1 LNALINIKIKPIRRI
16 IKAALVALLV
26 LLSESA
32 LCSAPPSPGELAVY
46 KADGTLS
53 TRVEFMREVANHK
66 ISAELL
72 KQAMYKIDQLMAVE
86 GLVEKTAMAPPP
98 EWKGLPTTG
107 VVKIPVIGIEF
118 SDYPATYTPSDIED
132 VVFGDG
138 DVLIGDPYPYES
150 LANYYD
156 RSSYGQLTI
165 TGNVLGWYDTGAPRA
180 SIPETS
186 AGRRQLI
193 KDALNYFDALGHDF
207 SQYDNDGD
215 GKIDY
220 MIFLWSGPDSGWGGF
235 WWSYKSTFTDYAYTL
250 DGKML
255 DIFSWNWESHYELP
269 DPPGKLS
276 PKTIIHETGHALGL
290 PDYYD
295 YDDSVG
301 PDGGTG
307 GLDMMDSSQG
317 DHNAFSKFLL
327 GWITPD
333 VYYSG
338 TNSVSLAASHNSS
351 EAAIVMPEAS
361 LGKDYYEYFIVQNRS
376 QDGNDSNFPGEGLLV
391 WHVDSTLN
399 EQGTNFLYDNSYTDR
414 KLLRLME
421 ADSLEE
427 IEAGG
432 TADAG
437 DYYANGDELSPAST
451 PNSDRYNGIATG
463 ITIDNISIPDNP
475 ITLDISFSDVFFT
488 VVSATVSGPSS
499 IDILYNL
506 DISAS
511 LTAADASNYNINNGI
526 GEPSAATALPDGKT
540 IRLTTSALSE
550 CVAYEVSIS
559 GVLSG
564 AGDPLYSEA
573 SPAKVSGN
581 GVILV
586 DDIEHDT
593 VWSPANNPYCP
604 STDIFVSNGAILTI
618 EPGVIV
624 KFFPH
629 VAGANYGWS
638 NLADI
643 IVSNGGG
650 IIARGTEADPI
661 VFTSLAESP
670 AQGDWG
676 AMLIFGTA
684 LDTLEIA
691 HINFSY
697 AKYGL
702 MATGKSPVIEYC
714 EFREISSFGIF
725 TDSYSEALIRN
736 NLFSDSYGGIYT
748 KSNITVAGNSFEGI
762 EIVGFFFEPNGK
774 LSTLKENNFINCEAY
789 ALYSQTAGNTTNA
802 THNYF
807 SGNAYDSGTN
817 CDPPCP
823 INTQYKL
830 TSAVDRLMSPSSLE
844 LKSNASYLTDLGGAT
859 GPGAT
864 LFIQLVG
871 NDEDPAIINQTVIRA
886 RSSATSP
893 SGIYV
898 ILTETAAGSGIY
910 RGTATLH
917 DTTSDQSVN
926 QLGAAIGET
935 VYIASIRNS
944 DIGDSAQVQ
953 PDLSPPDDIA
963 EVYDGDGA
971 DIDWTTS
978 ASTLKANWTE
988 SSDTESGI
996 ARYWHAIGTTLG
1008 GTDFSTWTDTG
1019 ASTSITRF
1027 GLSLTDGQTYY
1038 FSVRAEN
1045 GAGLLSGITSS
1056 DGQTVDASPPSSVA
1070 PVNDGSG
1077 SDIDYS
1083 SSTEELSANWS
1094 AAVDTHSGL
1103 TRYLFAIGSTPG
1115 ATDVV
1120 DWTDNALTE
1129 SMTQAGLSLSHSQTY
1144 YVSVRAENGVGL
1156 YSTAASDGITI
1167 DTSAPS
1173 PPGTVNDGPDVD
1185 MQFAGSTSELTANWT
1200 ASSDSES
1207 GILSYWYAI
1216 GSTPGGTDIVG
1227 WTDNGA
1233 SLTTTRAGLS
1243 LVEGQTYFF
1252 SIKAE
1257 NGAGL
1262 LSTATNS
1269 NGQTVDTSTPSDVST
1284 VNDGPG
1290 ADIDWTTS
1298 SSSLSSNWTV
1308 SSDPHSGIL
1317 GYWFTIG
1324 TTPGASDVVAWTDNG
1339 NSTSTTV
1346 SSLSLADGQTY
1357 YFSVKAEN
1365 GAGLFSNPA
1374 SSNGQTVDSS
1384 PPTTVSYVYDGAG
1397 ADIDYSTDSDG
1408 LSANWS
1414 LSSDSHSGLSGYWFA
1429 VGTIAGSDNVVTWT
1443 DNGNSTSATV
1453 SSLSLTDGQIYYFSV
1468 KAENGVGLLSIAT
1481 TSDGVRIDASPPSS
1495 PATVNDGTAGDI
1507 DFISSTTSLSANW
1520 TAASDPHSGVIGYW
1534 RAIGTS
1540 PGTANIS
1547 SWTMNG
1553 SGTSSAVTGLSLSH
1567 GQTYYFSIKAE
1578 NGAGLLSASSSSD
1591 GIIIDTTPPNPV
1603 AAVNDG
1609 LGVDVDWTTSL
1620 TSLSANWN
1628 ASADPESGVLG
1639 YWRAVGTTPGGD
1651 NVVSWSYLGND
1662 TSATLSSLSLS
1673 HAQTYYFSVKTENR
1687 AGLLSSATS
1696 SDGITVDVMPPGK
1709 QNFSPSNGAKI
1720 GTVSPVV
1727 SFTTDE
1733 NAECRWSETDLSY
1746 LDMAHS
1752 CANDDDV
1759 NHSCSVFGLAE
1770 GPAAVYVACE
1780 DTLDNRDTITSNTN
1794 LSYTVD
1800 LTPPVASSF
1809 SPPQD
1814 GYLTSAT
1821 PSITF
1826 STNETA
1832 VCRWSFDD
1840 LAHSAMPPGNQCS
1853 TTLAT
1858 AHTCVATTSAPG
1870 PLSLFFA
1877 CEDSVGNSHSDSQN
1891 YRLDY
1896 FVDTTPPEPLE
1907 YVYDGL
1913 GADIDIFTDP
1923 TQISANWATGSDPE
1937 SGFNRYTYSIGTS
1950 PGSAN
1955 IVPWVSIG
1963 TATSVTRYSLP
1974 LIISHTYYFCARAVN
1989 NAGLASAMTCS
2000 NGQTLYTE
2008 DLTPPSAVPF
2018 VYDGG
2023 GSDMDW
2029 SQSLSA
2035 LSANWGESSDPE
2047 SGIASYKFALG
2058 TSAGAANIV
2067 GWTNNGLDNSVSLNS
2082 LSLTDGA
2089 VYYFSVKAV
2098 NGWGLESSATVSDGI
2113 RIDAT
2118 PPSAPATVTDG
2129 ASGDDIDWTSVST
2142 SLSAR
2147 WSASSDPQSGVVRY
2161 WRAVGSSPGA
2171 SGVSAWT
2178 SNSLTLSAT
2187 LTGLS
2192 LQEGQTY
2199 YFSVKAENNSGLMST
2214 VASSDGF
2221 AVDLT
2226 PPSPVSYVNDG
2237 VAADITFCGSM
2248 TQLSANWGQSTDSGS
2263 GVASYKY
2270 AIGRSP
2276 GTSDVVSWTSAGA
2289 STSVT
2294 KSGLTLSLGQMY
2306 YFSVK
2311 AVDVAGL
2318 ESSAVS
2324 SNGQT
2329 PDVEPPDEVS
2339 SFAAQPG
2346 NSLISLSWNNPDDAD
2361 FAGVRVV
2368 RKQSNYPLG
2377 ISDGDVI
2384 YEGTGES
2391 YSDTSVSEG
2400 PAYYYTAFAFD
2411 GAYNYSTGLVSG
2423 ARGSAALIPP
2433 GLFIRE
2439 GWNLVGSSKQNM
2451 AFSIIVSAPG
2461 ASTQISRVS
2470 STGVWFHTSGGY
2482 MDIGAAYWVYSE
2494 TELGAISTSGGT
2506 SYTGTS
2512 RSAPLTPGW
2521 NMIASPFTQSTLWS
2535 DARASISC
2543 GGAPVS
2549 LPPIYYYIAG
2559 SGYVK
2564 IEPNAGGSMSPWRGY
2579 MFNAGVMSNCV
2590 LTLSKQ

>member
-1 LNALINIKIKPIRRI
+1 LIKIRTKLNLKI
-16 IKAALVALLV
+16 IKAAFVAILLAF
-26 LLSESA
+26 SESA
-32 LCSAPPSPGELAVY
+32 FCSAPPAPGELADY
-46 KADGTLS
+46 KNDGSLS
-53 TRVEFMREVANHK
+53 TRVEFMKEISNHK
-66 ISAELL
+66 ISPELL
-72 KQAMYKIDQLMAVE
+72 KRAMYKMDQLMAAE
-86 GLVEKTAMAPPP
+86 GIVEKSAMAPPP
-98 EWKGLPTTG
+98 AWKGLPTTG
-107 VVKIPVIGIEF
+107 VVKIPVIGLEF
-118 SDYPATYTPSDIED
+118 SDYPATYSPAEIDD

-138 DVLIGDPYPYES
+138 DVLIGDFFPYES

-165 TGNVLGWYDTGAPRA
+165 TGNVLGWYDAGVPRA
-180 SIPETS
+180 SIPETN
-186 AGRRQLI
+186 ADRRELI
-193 KDALNYFDALGHDF
+193 KDALDYFDSLGHDF

-220 MIFLWSGPDSGWGGF
+220 IIFLWAGPNSGWGGF
-235 WWSYKSTFTDYAYTL
+235 WWSYKSTFTDYAYTI

-255 DIFSWNWESHYELP
+255 DVFSWNWETYYELP
-269 DPPGKLS
+269 DPPAKLN
-276 PKTIIHETGHALGL
+276 PKTLIHETGHALGL

-301 PDGGTG
+301 PDGGVG

-333 VYYSG
+333 VYFSG
-338 TNSVSLAASHNSS
+338 TNSISLAASHDSS
-351 EAAIVMPEAS
+351 DAAIVMPEAS
-361 LGKDYYEYFIVQNRS
+361 LGKDYYEYFIVQNRA
-376 QDGNDSNFPGEGLLV
+376 QDGNDSNFPGEGLTI

-399 EQGTNFLYDNSYTDR
+399 EQGSNFLYDNSYTDR

-421 ADSLEE
+421 ADGLEE

-437 DYYANGDELSPAST
+437 DYYTDGDELSPAST

-463 ITIDNISIPDNP
+463 ITIDNISVPGASM
-475 ITLDISFSDVFFT
+475 TLDVSFSDAFFT
-488 VVSATVSGPSS
+488 VVSATVSGPTS

-511 LTAADASNYNINNGI
+511 LTAADPANYNVNNGI
-526 GEPSAATALPDGKT
+526 GEPSAATAMPDGMT

-550 CVAYEVSIS
+550 CVTYEVAIT

-564 AGDPLYSEA
+564 AGDPLYPEA
-573 SPAKVSGN
+573 SPATVSGN
-581 GVILV
+581 GIILV
-586 DDIEHDT
+586 NDIEHDT

-604 STDIFVSNGAILTI
+604 STDIFVTDGATLTI

-629 VAGANYGWS
+629 VADADYGWS
-638 NLADI
+638 DLADI

-650 IIARGTEADPI
+650 IIASGTEADPI

-676 AMLIFGTA
+676 ALLIFGTA
-684 LDTLEIA
+684 LDVLEIA
-691 HINFSY
+691 YINFSY

-702 MATGKSPVIEYC
+702 MITGKSPVVEFC
-714 EFREISSFGIF
+714 EFRETSSFGIF

-736 NLFSDSYGGIYT
+736 NLFADSYGGIYT
-748 KSNITVAGNSFEGI
+748 KSNITAVANSFEGI
-762 EIVGFFFEPNGK
+762 EIVGFFFEPAGK
-774 LSTLKENNFINCEAY
+774 NATLKENNFIDSDAY
-789 ALYSQTAGNTTNA
+789 ALYSQTAGDITNA

-807 SGNAYDSGTN
+807 SGNANDTGTN
-817 CDPPCP
+817 CEPACP

-830 TSAVDRLMSPSSLE
+830 TAGVDRLMSPSSLK
-844 LKSNASYLTDLGGAT
+844 LKSDSSYLADLGGDT

-871 NDEDPAIINQTVIRA
+871 NNGDPAIINQTVIHA
-886 RSSATSP
+886 RSSSTSP

-898 ILTETAAGSGIY
+898 TLTETAAGSGIY

-917 DTTSDQSVN
+917 DTSSDQSLN

-935 VYIASIRNS
+935 IYIASVRTPE
-944 DIGDSAQVQ
+944 IGDSAVIQ

-963 EVYDGDGA
+963 DVYDGEGA

-978 ASTLKANWTE
+978 ASALKANWTE
-988 SSDTESGI
+988 SSDPESGI
-996 ARYWHAIGTTLG
+996 ARYWHAIGTTPG
-1008 GTDFSTWTDTG
+1008 GTEISTWTDTG
-1019 ASTSITRF
+1019 TDTSVTRS
-1027 GLSLTDGQTYY
+1027 GLTLTDGQTYF
-1038 FSVRAEN
+1038 FSARAEN

-1056 DGQTVDASPPSSVA
+1056 DGQTVDSSPPTSVA

-1077 SDIDYS
+1077 ADIDYS
-1083 SSTEELSANWS
+1083 SSTDELSANWS
-1094 AAVDTHSGL
+1094 AATDLHSGL
-1103 TRYLFAIGSTPG
+1103 ARYLFAIGATPG
-1115 ATDVV
+1115 GTDIV
-1120 DWTDNALTE
+1120 DWTDNALSA
-1129 SMTQAGLSLSHSQTY
+1129 SMTQTGLSLSSGQTY

-1156 YSTAASDGITI
+1156 FSTEVSDGITI

-1173 PPGTVNDGPDVD
+1173 APGPVNDGPDSD
-1185 MQFAGSTSELTANWT
+1185 MEFAGSTTELTANWT

-1207 GILSYWYAI
+1207 GISRYWYAI
-1216 GSTPGGTDIVG
+1216 GSAPGDTDIAG

-1233 SLTTTRAGLS
+1233 SLTVTHSGLV
-1243 LVEGQTYFF
+1243 LVEGQTYYFTVR
-1252 SIKAE
+1252 AE

-1269 NGQTVDTSTPSDVST
+1269 DGQTVDTSSPTDVAT

-1290 ADIDWTTS
+1290 VDIDWTTS
-1298 SSSLSSNWTV
+1298 SSSLVANWTT

-1317 GYWFTIG
+1317 GYWFAIG
-1324 TTPGASDVVAWTDNG
+1324 TAPGASDVVAWTDNG
-1339 NSTSTTV
+1339 DSTSATV
-1346 SSLSLADGQTY
+1346 SSLVLADGQTY
-1357 YFSVKAEN
+1357 YFSVQAEN
-1365 GAGLFSNPA
+1365 GAGLFSTPT

-1384 PPTTVSYVYDGAG
+1384 PPATVSYVYDGAG
-1397 ADIDYSTDSDG
+1397 ADIDYSTDSDE

-1414 LSSDSHSGLSGYWFA
+1414 ASSDAHSGVSSYRFA
-1429 VGTIAGSDNVVTWT
+1429 VGTTSGNDNIVPWT

-1453 SSLSLTDGQIYYFSV
+1453 SSLSLTDGQMYYFSV
-1468 KAENGVGLLSIAT
+1468 KAVNGVGLLSTAA
-1481 TSDGVRIDASPPSS
+1481 TSDGVRIDASPPSA
-1495 PATVNDGTAGDI
+1495 PTDVNDGLSSDI
-1507 DFISSTTSLSANW
+1507 DYTSSTTSMSANW
-1520 TAASDPHSGVIGYW
+1520 TASSDPHTGITAYR
-1534 RAIGTS
+1534 RAVGTS
-1540 PGTANIS
+1540 PGSDDIS
-1547 SWTMNG
+1547 AWAANG
-1553 SGTSSAVTGLSLSH
+1553 SGISSVVSGLSLSH

-1578 NGAGLLSASSSSD
+1578 NGAGLLSAASSSD
-1591 GIIIDTTPPNPV
+1591 GIVVDTTPPNPV

-1609 LGVDVDWTTSL
+1609 LGADIEWTTSL

-1628 ASADPESGVLG
+1628 AASDPESGVSG
-1639 YWRAVGTTPGGD
+1639 YWRAVGTSPGYD
-1651 NVVSWSYLGND
+1651 DIVSWSYLGND
-1662 TSATLSSLSLS
+1662 TAVSLSGLSLS
-1673 HAQTYYFSVKTENR
+1673 HAQTYYLSIRTENR
-1687 AGLLSSATS
+1687 AGLLSTTTS
-1696 SDGITVDVMPPGK
+1696 SDGITVDVMPPEKYG
-1709 QNFSPSNGAKI
+1709 FVPSDGAKI
-1720 GTVSPVV
+1720 GTIAPLIA
-1727 SFTTDE
+1727 FTTDE
-1733 NAECRWSETDLSY
+1733 SAECRWAATDLSY
-1746 LDMAHS
+1746 LNMIHS
-1752 CANDDDV
+1752 CASGDDV
-1759 NHSCSVFGLAE
+1759 SHECSVFGLAE
-1770 GPAAVYVACE
+1770 GPSEIYIACE
-1780 DTLDNRDTITSNTN
+1780 DALGNNDTVASNTL

-1809 SPPQD
+1809 SPPD
-1814 GYLTSAT
+1814 GGYLTSAA
-1821 PSITF
+1821 PPITF
-1826 STNETA
+1826 TTNETSI
-1832 VCRWSFDD
+1832 CRWFFSD
-1840 LAHSAMPPGNQCS
+1840 LSYNAMPPENQCS
-1853 TTLAT
+1853 AALTTT
-1858 AHTCVATTSAPG
+1858 HTCTASTSAPG

-1877 CEDSVGNSHSDSQN
+1877 CVDSVENSHSDSQN

-1937 SGFNRYTYSIGTS
+1937 SGFNRYTYSVGTS

-1963 TATSVTRYSLP
+1963 SATSVTRYSLP

-1989 NAGLASAMTCS
+1989 NAGLASTMTCS

-2008 DLTPPSAVPF
+2008 DFTPPSAVPY
-2018 VYDGG
+2018 VYDGEG
-2023 GSDMDW
+2023 ADMDW
-2029 SQSLSA
+2029 SQSIST

-2047 SGIASYKFALG
+2047 SGIASYKFAVG
-2058 TSAGAANIV
+2058 TSAGATNIV
-2067 GWTNNGLDNSVSLNS
+2067 GWTDNGLDVSVLLED

-2089 VYYFSVKAV
+2089 IYYFSVKAV

-2118 PPSAPATVTDG
+2118 PPAAPATVTDG
-2129 ASGDDIDWTSVST
+2129 ASGDDIDWSSVST

-2161 WRAVGSSPGA
+2161 WRAVGSSPGDDDI
-2171 SGVSAWT
+2171 SAWT
-2178 SNSLTLSAT
+2178 SNALSLSAT

-2192 LQEGQTY
+2192 LQEGQKY
-2199 YFSVKAENNSGLMST
+2199 YFSVKAENNSGLMSS

-2221 AVDLT
+2221 TVDLT
-2226 PPSPVSYVNDG
+2226 PPSPVPFVYDG
-2237 VAADITFCGSM
+2237 LATDITFCGSL
-2248 TQLSANWGQSTDSGS
+2248 TQLSANWGQSADSAS
-2263 GVASYKY
+2263 GIASYKY

-2276 GTSDVVSWTSAGA
+2276 GASDVVSWTSAGA

-2318 ESSAVS
+2318 ESTVVS

-2329 PDVEPPDEVS
+2329 PDVEPPDDVS
-2339 SFAAQPG
+2339 SLSAQPG
-2346 NSLISLSWNNPDDAD
+2346 NSLIALSWTNPGDAD
-2361 FAGVRVV
+2361 FEGVKIL
-2368 RKQSNYPLG
+2368 RKQGNYPLN
-2377 ISDGDVI
+2377 ILDGDLI
-2384 YEGTGES
+2384 YEGTAES
-2391 YSDTSVSEG
+2391 YTDSSVSEG
-2400 PAYYYTAFAFD
+2400 PVYYYTAFAFD
-2411 GAYNYSTGLVSG
+2411 GALNYSAGLTSG
-2423 ARGSAALIPP
+2423 ARASAALTPP

-2439 GWNLVGSSKQNM
+2439 GWNLVGASKQNM
-2451 AFSIIVSAPG
+2451 AFAIIATAPG

-2482 MDIGAAYWVYSE
+2482 MDIGSAYWVHSA
-2494 TELGAISTSGGT
+2494 TELGTISTSGGT
-2506 SYTGTS
+2506 TYSGSS

-2521 NMIASPFTQSTLWS
+2521 NMIASPFTQSTLWIN
-2535 DARASISC
+2535 ANASISC
-2543 GGAPVS
+2543 GGSPIS
-2549 LPPIYYYIAG
+2549 LPPVYYYVAG

-2564 IEPNAGGSMSPWRGY
+2564 IEPNTGGSISPWRGY
-2579 MFNAGVMSNCV
+2579 MLNAGALSNCV
-2590 LTLSKQ
+2590 LTLTK